1 MTSSSQS
8 KTCPPATWTV
18 AEGVKWLQKEGFTD
32 QVAKFEAERVDGTAL
47 LSLTTDELKDELDV
61 KAPYPLTFATYSCP
75 HATPS
80 DASESFPGAPG
91 PKQPTGRSDED
102 KQVGTPCGGGGRH
115 GLAGLQPC

>member
-61 KAPYPLTFATYSCP
+61 NKFGPRKRLSLKIDELRLVEAHPRSACE
-75 HATPS
+75 PS
-80 DASESFPGAPG
+80 ACRIHVIDLEAN
-91 PKQPTGRSDED
+91 
-102 KQVGTPCGGGGRH
+102 
-115 GLAGLQPC
+115 